1 MTDSNGLRE
10 YRAQL
15 VEIENRSQTTFDRTV
30 LTLSGGALG
39 VSFTF
44 VEQFVGSGPAVQSG
58 FLLAAWIAWTSSLA
72 IILLSHY
79 FSTLAIRAT
88 IEQVD
93 AGTIYDERPGRW
105 YDTAVKWANLLG
117 AFLFILG
124 VIFVVV
130 FSMSNLG
137 G

>member
-1 MTDSNGLRE
+1 MTDPDALKS

-15 VEIENRSQTTFDRTV
+15 VDLENRSQTTFDRTV

-44 VEQFVGSGPAVQSG
+44 VEQFIGSGPAARSG
-58 FLLAAWIAWTSSLA
+58 FLLAAWMAWTASLA

-93 AGTIYDERPGRW
+93 AGKIYEERPGRW

-117 AFLFILG
+117 ALLFILG